1 MNKSLTI
8 VIPHLNDE
16 DLVPTIKSIYET
28 IDIDD
33 FEIITI
39 DDFSEKKYDFRE
51 LNNFKN
57 IISIRN
63 PNRYGVDGCRQLGVE
78 LSKKDNI
85 LLLDAHMRFKKD
97 HWASRIINCLDREPQ
112 TIWCTTCLV
121 LGYGNMDINKP
132 NDKYYGATILLVD
145 KNSPLDRPCREVME
159 PKWTPRKDNKLEYE
173 IPCVLGANYFF
184 KREWFNYLHGLKGLR
199 MWGTSESFLSLKSW
213 LAGGRCKITTEIE
226 IGHKFRKNAPYST
239 VIWFLVY
246 NKLYLCKTILPEIM
260 SDKLIKELK
269 NDRNLNKAISEI
281 NKNKDIIEAE
291 RKYYDSIFKVNIE
304 SICEKFSIAIP

>member
-1 MNKSLTI
+1 MTKSLSI
-8 VIPHLNDE
+8 IIPHLNDE
-16 DLVPTIKSIYET
+16 DLVATIKSIYET

-39 DDFSEKKYDFRE
+39 DDFSEKKYDFSE
-51 LNNFKN
+51 LSNFKN

-78 LSKKDNI
+78 LAKKDNI

-97 HWASRIINCLDREPQ
+97 NWASKMINCLNREPE

-121 LGYGNMDINKP
+121 LGYGNMDINKAV
-132 NDKYYGATILLVD
+132 DKYYGATILLVD

-159 PKWTPRKDNKLEYE
+159 PKWAPRKDNKLEYE

-184 KREWFNYLHGLKGLR
+184 KRDWFNYLHGLKGLM
-199 MWGTSESFLSLKSW
+199 MWGTSEPFLSLKSW

-226 IGHKFRKNAPYST
+226 IGHKFRKYAPYST

-246 NKLYLCKTILPEIM
+246 NKIYLCKTILPEDM
-260 SDKLIKELK
+260 SNKLIKELK
-269 NDRNLNKAISEI
+269 NDRNLNKAMNEI
-281 NKNKDIIEAE
+281 NNIKDVIDNEK
-291 RKYYDSIFKVNIE
+291 KYYDGIFKTNIE
-304 SICEKFSIAIP
+304 KVCEKFSIILP